1 MAPVYGI
8 AACKGG
14 QGKSTTVSNLA
25 RLCALYG
32 ARVLVVDLA
41 QPGTATTSLRD
52 IFPDG
57 EFGELSGALM
67 SFQRLAPG
75 ATPDAERA
83 RAALNAVRLPIL
95 LQSQPSW
102 SGGFV
107 AALPWDELLGDAAA
121 YLRSELIL
129 RGLLAALA
137 GAIDVVLIDVPAEGG
152 PLLTNAL
159 AATDCVIVPL
169 VPETP
174 ALEGLETT
182 LRLLARARAA
192 GHAIRLGG
200 ILLSRCDPKNKR
212 AIEIV
217 QTLRQS
223 GEVEGEHLG
232 KRLFPFAIR
241 HNEFFEQAYRYGEP
255 IWERSSNAAHWAGY
269 VLLAEWLL
277 RDAGL
282 AHLAA
287 TRRGPALLA
296 ADTRILDIAALMLPE
311 PEVRLS
317 DFEAAHATPNAARAE
332 TARGGTG
339 TGVRK

>member
-1 MAPVYGI
+1 
-8 AACKGG
+8 
-14 QGKSTTVSNLA
+14 
-25 RLCALYG
+25 
-32 ARVLVVDLA
+32 
-41 QPGTATTSLRD
+41 
-52 IFPDG
+52 
-57 EFGELSGALM
+57 M
-67 SFQRLAPG
+67 SFQALAPG
-75 ATPDAERA
+75 AMPDAGQA
-83 RAALNAVRLPIL
+83 RAALDAVELPVVL
-95 LQSQPSW
+95 RSQPSW

-107 AALPWDELLGDAAA
+107 AALPWDDLLGDAAA
-121 YLRSELIL
+121 HLRSELVL
-129 RGLLAALA
+129 RGLLEALA
-137 GAIDVVLIDVPAEGG
+137 GAVDVTLIDFPVEGG

-159 AATDCVIVPL
+159 AAADCVVVPP

-182 LRLLARARAA
+182 LRLLARVRGA
-192 GHAIRLGG
+192 GHTIRLGG
-200 ILLSRCDPKNKR
+200 ILLTRCDPKNKR

-223 GEVEGEHLG
+223 GEVEGEPLG

-255 IWERSSNAAHWAGY
+255 IWERSANAAHWAGY

-282 AHLAA
+282 PHLAA

-317 DFEAAHATPNAARAE
+317 DFEAAHVVPGAAGGVSTRGGARAD
-332 TARGGTG
+332 
-339 TGVRK
+339 VR

>member
-1 MAPVYGI
+1 M
-8 AACKGG
+8 
-14 QGKSTTVSNLA
+14 SNLA

-57 EFGELSGALM
+57 EFGELSGAML

-75 ATPDAERA
+75 ARPDMARA
-83 RAALNAVRLPIL
+83 RAALEAMRLPIL

-121 YLRSELIL
+121 QLPSNLIL
-129 RGLLAALA
+129 RGLLDALA
-137 GAIDVVLIDVPAEGG
+137 GAVDVVLMDFPAEGG

-182 LRLLARARAA
+182 LRLLARGREA

-200 ILLSRCDPKNKR
+200 ILLTRCDPKNKR

-223 GEVEGEHLG
+223 GEVEGEPLG
-232 KRLFPFAIR
+232 QQPFGSPSDRMSSSSRRTATASR
-241 HNEFFEQAYRYGEP
+241 SGSAAPTPRTGRDTSCWPSGSCATPAWP
-255 IWERSSNAAHWAGY
+255 IWR
-269 VLLAEWLL
+269 
-277 RDAGL
+277 
-282 AHLAA
+282 
-287 TRRGPALLA
+287 RRGAGRRCWR
-296 ADTRILDIAALMLPE
+296 RI
-311 PEVRLS
+311 
-317 DFEAAHATPNAARAE
+317 RASWISP
-332 TARGGTG
+332 R
-339 TGVRK
+339 